1 MIQATGNSMMGAAH
15 RRRDAFTLIEVVTAL
30 MILALM
36 TSSVLVVVK
45 RCMVEAADSRL
56 KLQALEVAREKMEEI
71 LAGPSVKE
79 GADFGQSDR
88 YPNITWQTTVE
99 NFTEPVS
106 QRMWVRVT
114 SGAEYVDAND
124 ATRQVELTHWI
135 TSVTK
140 DQLKK
145 ILEKEQA
152 LTEMAGASADGSDAG
167 APTDGMDAGQP
178 GDTSLNPDGTTATPK
193 PKPEPRRTPKPN
205 YPWGNREPTMEE
217 LMEYIRSQLGGG

>member
-1 MIQATGNSMMGAAH
+1 MTA
-15 RRRDAFTLIEVVTAL
+15 RRRPQRGAFTLIEVVTAL

-56 KLQALEVAREKMEEI
+56 KVQALEVAREKMEEI

-79 GADFGQSDR
+79 GTDFGQSDR

-106 QRMWVRVT
+106 QRMWVKVA
-114 SGAEYVDAND
+114 SGAEYIDAND

-152 LTEMAGASADGSDAG
+152 LTEMAGASGDGADTG
-167 APTDGMDAGQP
+167 ASMDGADTGQPADAGQ
-178 GDTSLNPDGTTATPK
+178 DPDGTASTPK
-193 PKPEPRRTPKPN
+193 PKPEPRKPPRPN
-205 YPWGNREPTMEE
+205 FPWGNREPTMEE
-217 LMEYIRSQLGGG
+217 LMEYIRSQIGGG

>member
-1 MIQATGNSMMGAAH
+1 MGAV
-15 RRRDAFTLIEVVTAL
+15 RRRRGAFTLIEVVTAL

-45 RCMVEAADSRL
+45 RCMVEAADSRV
-56 KLQALEVAREKMEEI
+56 KVQALEVAREKMEEI
-71 LAGPSVKE
+71 LAGSSVKE
-79 GADFGQSDR
+79 GTDFGQSDR

-106 QRMWVRVT
+106 QRMWVKVT
-114 SGAEYVDAND
+114 SGAEYIDAND
-124 ATRQVELTHWI
+124 AARQVELTHWI

-152 LTEMAGASADGSDAG
+152 LAEMAGASGDGTDA
-167 APTDGMDAGQP
+167 AASMDGMDAGEP
-178 GDTSLNPDGTTATPK
+178 AEPAYNPDGTAADPRSRTK
-193 PKPEPRRTPKPN
+193 PTKPAKPD
-205 YPWGNREPTMEE
+205 YPWGNRDPTMEE
-217 LMEYIRSQLGGG
+217 LMEYIRSKIGNF